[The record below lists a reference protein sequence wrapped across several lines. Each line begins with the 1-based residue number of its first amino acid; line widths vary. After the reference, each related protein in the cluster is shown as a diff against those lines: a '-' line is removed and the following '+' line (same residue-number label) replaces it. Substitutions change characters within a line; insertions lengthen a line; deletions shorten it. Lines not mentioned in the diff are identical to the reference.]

1 MGGAEDESKRVAPAL
16 ARPHK
21 SDEQRGDQMP
31 KLSLSQAW
39 DETKVILARDGRL
52 FLAVA
57 LALFVLPG
65 LVLSVSMPE
74 ARAGEFPPPG
84 SWMIVGFVA
93 LLIWTVGQLAVIRLA
108 IGPHVS
114 VGEAIVHALK
124 RLGPYI
130 LAGVMWL
137 IPILIVGSVLSAI
150 IESHWTHP
158 SVAASLGL
166 FLLVGVGVFLAV
178 RFILSSPVATAEHV
192 GPVAIL
198 QRSWALSSRNWFRIF
213 VFLIIFWVGALCL
226 LWTIEILVGLGVKI
240 MTDDI
245 GPLSLG
251 GLVIA
256 IVSQLVSAFI
266 SVNFFVFLA
275 RIYTQRAAAHTG
287 VPKSGI

>member
-1 MGGAEDESKRVAPAL
+1 
-16 ARPHK
+16 
-21 SDEQRGDQMP
+21 MP

-39 DETKVILARDGRL
+39 DETRAVLARDGRL

-65 LVLSVSMPE
+65 LILSVSMPE

-84 SWMIVGFVA
+84 PWMIVAFLAFV
-93 LLIWTVGQLAVIRLA
+93 IWAIGQLAVIRLA

-124 RLGPYI
+124 RFVPYF
-130 LAGVMWL
+130 LAGILWL
-137 IPILIVGSVLSAI
+137 LPVLIIGSALSAI

-166 FLLVGVGVFLAV
+166 FVLVGVGIYLLV
-178 RFILSSPVATAEHV
+178 RFILSSPVAIAEHS

-198 QRSWALSSRNWFRIF
+198 QRSWALSSGNWWRLF
-213 VFLIIFWVGALCL
+213 VFLLLFWVGALCL
-226 LWTIEILVGLGVKI
+226 LWTIEIVVGLGVK
-240 MTDDI
+240 MVSDDI
-245 GPLSLG
+245 SPLSLG
-251 GLVIA
+251 GLIVA

-275 RIYTQRAAAHTG
+275 RIYTQRAGTQSG

>member
-1 MGGAEDESKRVAPAL
+1 
-16 ARPHK
+16 
-21 SDEQRGDQMP
+21 MP

-39 DETKVILARDGRL
+39 DETRAVLARDGRL

-65 LVLSVSMPE
+65 LILSASMPNT
-74 ARAGEFPPPG
+74 RGGEFPPPG
-84 SWMIVGFVA
+84 PWMIVA
-93 LLIWTVGQLAVIRLA
+93 LLALLVWLLGQLAVIRLA

-124 RLGPYI
+124 RLIPYFI
-130 LAGVMWL
+130 AGLIWL
-137 IPILIVGSVLSAI
+137 IPILIIGSVLSAI

-166 FLLVGVGVFLAV
+166 FLLVGVGIFLAV
-178 RFILSSPVATAEHV
+178 RFILSSPVAIAEGA
-192 GPVAIL
+192 GPIAIL
-198 QRSWALSSRNWFRIF
+198 QRSWALSSGNWWRLFA
-213 VFLIIFWVGALCL
+213 FLFLFWVGALCL
-226 LWTIEILVGLGVKI
+226 LWTIEIVVGLGVK
-240 MTDDI
+240 MVSDDI
-245 GPLSLG
+245 SPLSLG
-251 GLVIA
+251 GLVVA

-275 RIYTQRAAAHTG
+275 RIYTQRAAQAG